1 MLNELRSKLEII
13 DDKIS
18 DLLLERLEV
27 SKLIGIE
34 KKKSGWQYS
43 TDKEREKIVINNVLS
58 HSDDEQTKEALEEIY
73 KTIINEGKKIQD
85 RILNK

>member
-18 DLLLERLEV
+18 DLLVERLEV

-58 HSDDEQTKEALEEIY
+58 HSDDEETKEALKEIY

>member
-18 DLLLERLEV
+18 DLLVERLEV

-58 HSDDEQTKEALEEIY
+58 HSDDEQTKEALKEIY

>member
-58 HSDDEQTKEALEEIY
+58 HSDDEQTKEALKEIY